1 VQAKPQE
8 DAMPAPINPFK
19 QALKEG
25 KLIFGCWLAL
35 ADTLSA
41 ELMGTAG
48 FDWLVI
54 DGEHAPNDLRSI
66 LAQLQVLDASN
77 SHAVVRVPVG
87 ETYMLKQVL
96 DAGAQT
102 VLVPMVDSAEQARA
116 LVRDVTYPP
125 QGNRGV
131 GFGIARTSRFGQIAD
146 YGQSAD
152 AQVCLLV
159 QVESRAGI
167 DALDEILTVEGIDGV
182 FIGPAD
188 LAADMG
194 HMGNAQAPEVQKVI
208 MDALRR
214 IRAAGKA
221 PGILSTRDPMTE
233 DAIAAGAQFVAV
245 GADVLMLSQS
255 AQALATKWKASRS

>member
-1 VQAKPQE
+1 
-8 DAMPAPINPFK
+8 MPAPQNPFK
-19 QALKEG
+19 KALSMG
-25 KLIFGCWLAL
+25 KTQFGCWVGL
-35 ADTLSA
+35 ADTFSA

-66 LAQLQVLDASN
+66 LAQLQVLEASD
-77 SHAVVRVPVG
+77 SHPVVRLPVG

-102 VLVPMVDSAEQARA
+102 VLVPMVESADQARQ

-125 QGNRGV
+125 HGDRGV
-131 GFGIARTSRFGQIAD
+131 GYALSRAARFSQIAD
-146 YGQSAD
+146 YGTTAD
-152 AQVCLLV
+152 AQICLLV
-159 QVESRAGI
+159 QVENLKGLA
-167 DALDEILTVEGIDGV
+167 ALDDILAIDGIDGV

-194 HMGNAQAPEVQKVI
+194 HMGDSLHEDVQTAI
-208 MDALRR
+208 MDALAR

-221 PGILSTRDPMTE
+221 PGILSTHDPMTK
-233 DAIAAGAQFVAV
+233 AALAAGAQFVAV
-245 GADVLMLSQS
+245 GADILLLSRA
-255 AQALATKWKASRS
+255 AQALSARWKERA